1 MDTRA
6 VLILAFGGPGSLD
19 EVEPFMK
26 KVLRGR
32 EVPEALIEGA
42 KKRYAAI
49 GGGSPLAAI
58 TTKQAELIEEGLK
71 KRGEDVRVYTAMLNW
86 YPSIEETLERIAQS
100 GINRVYALVMS
111 SHTSPAATGG
121 YRRAVEEAIRRL
133 HITMDVIFVECWH
146 THPLYI
152 EVLKEKIKDAIA
164 GMSEDEKTLLVFTA
178 HSLPEEVAK
187 GDPYVR
193 KLRETVEA
201 LSSRMRL
208 PPARLAFQSRGQ
220 RGRWL
225 GPQAEEVIEEAAKE
239 GVKRVCLVPLGF
251 VADHVETLYDI
262 DIALKEFAESL
273 GMRFVRAASLNTSD
287 RFIEAVV
294 DAVWRK
300 IRISS

>member
-1 MDTRA
+1 MGNKA
-6 VLILAFGGPGSLD
+6 VLILAFGGPRSLD
-19 EVEPFMK
+19 EVEPFIK
-26 KVLRGR
+26 KVFRGR

-42 KKRYAAI
+42 RKRYAAI
-49 GGGSPLAAI
+49 GGGSPLGAI
-58 TTKQAELIEEGLK
+58 TAKQAELMEEGLK

-86 YPSIEETLERIAQS
+86 YPSIEETIERIARS
-100 GINRVYALVMS
+100 GIERVYALVMS
-111 SHTSPAATGG
+111 SHTSPVATGG
-121 YRRAVEEAIRRL
+121 YRMAVEEAIRRL
-133 HITMDVIFVECWH
+133 DTAMDVVFVECWH

-152 EVLKEKIKDAIA
+152 EAMKEKIEDALD
-164 GMSEDEKTLLVFTA
+164 GVSEDEKTLLVFTA

-193 KLRETVEA
+193 RLRETVEA

-225 GPQAEEVIEEAAKE
+225 GPQAEEVIEEAAGE
-239 GVKRVCLVPLGF
+239 GIERVCLVPLGF
-251 VADHVETLYDI
+251 VADHLETLYDI
-262 DIALKEFAESL
+262 DIALKGLAESL

-294 DAVWRK
+294 DVIWRK